1 MANTRDIKR
10 RIASVHSI
18 GHITKAMEMV
28 AGAKLRRAQ
37 KNAIASKPYIHHLKR
52 LAGRLQNSGT
62 EFSDPLLKG
71 GSGPQ
76 VYIVIAADRGLSGAY
91 NANVLRLAHEAVTA
105 SAGRVYAIGRKAEK
119 YFRKFDTETAG
130 LYCLAEENPTFGDAI
145 NIVNPLLGQYRAG
158 SIGSLH
164 LVYTE
169 FISPLNL
176 KPTAV
181 QLLPLQAE
189 EDDEAEAISYLYEPS
204 PQEVLGQLLLHYVY
218 SVVYYGLLQ
227 GRASEFAAQRMAM
240 KAATDNANEMI
251 GQLTLSFNRARQT
264 AITQEILEVVNGAQA
279 LEG

>member
-37 KNAIASKPYIHHLKR
+37 NNAIASKPYIQHLKR
-52 LAGRLQNSGT
+52 LAGRLQNSGV
-62 EFSDPLLKG
+62 EFRDPLMRG
-71 GSGPQ
+71 GAGPQ

-91 NANVLRLAHEAVTA
+91 NANVLRLAQEVVVA
-105 SAGRVYAIGRKAEK
+105 SEGSVYAIGRKAEK
-119 YFRKFDTETAG
+119 FFRKYDSNIVG
-130 LYCLAEENPTFGDAI
+130 LYCLADENPTFTDAI
-145 NIVNPLLGQYRAG
+145 NIINPLLEEFRIGN
-158 SIGSLH
+158 IGSLH

-169 FISPLNL
+169 FISPLNV
-176 KPTAV
+176 KPTSV
-181 QLLPLQAE
+181 QLLPMLAE
-189 EDDEAEAISYLYEPS
+189 EDGAESISYLFEPS

-218 SVVYYGLLQ
+218 SIVYYGLLESK
-227 GRASEFAAQRMAM
+227 ASEFAAQRMAM

-251 GQLTLSFNRARQT
+251 DELTLSFNRARQT